1 MPLNYQVFL
10 ALQVRKENG
19 HVYIGNARVVSADL
33 KAGNGVVHIVNNVL
47 GSIDPSTMRPSDVSN
62 NASAVLSA
70 TKLTDADIF
79 NATEVTN
86 NQTILSIELLQ
97 WLGVFWLESLGAVLL
112 RILGLQLHGLL
123 PRNTRSLHPYYSCEV
138 IVWDSVGFQS
148 ERKCDV

>member
-1 MPLNYQVFL
+1 MLL
-10 ALQVRKENG
+10 ALQVRKKNG

-47 GSIDPSTMRPSDVSN
+47 GSIDPITMRPSDVSN

-86 NQTILSIELLQ
+86 N
-97 WLGVFWLESLGAVLL
+97 
-112 RILGLQLHGLL
+112 
-123 PRNTRSLHPYYSCEV
+123 
-138 IVWDSVGFQS
+138 
-148 ERKCDV
+148 